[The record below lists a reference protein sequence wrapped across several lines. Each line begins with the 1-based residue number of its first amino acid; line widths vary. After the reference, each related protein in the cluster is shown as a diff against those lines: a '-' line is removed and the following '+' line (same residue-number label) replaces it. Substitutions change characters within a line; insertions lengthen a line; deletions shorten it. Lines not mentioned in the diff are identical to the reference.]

1 MTTNKI
7 DTRDVAKQI
16 FEQSNVVIERFAGL
30 KDILW
35 ETMKGILKHYKET
48 VLLIP
53 NEETFIKTMAEL
65 ADIAFVTNNPALE
78 LLDGFIFLQAFKGLD
93 KYVIDRIWGK
103 DWYIKLR
110 ESLQIE
116 VVENLDNEPKTENA

>member
-16 FEQSNVVIERFAGL
+16 YEQSTGIVEKFSGL
-30 KDILW
+30 KSIIW
-35 ETMKGILKHYKET
+35 ETMQELLKHYKEKI
-48 VLLIP
+48 LLIP